1 MPTLKHLLL
10 LCLMIV
16 ILIAPNLAHADEP
29 GATAEPPTPSEPQ
42 FTPWDL
48 IERVNDLR
56 VASGLAVLQVH
67 PVLMQVAQIEA
78 SGIAA
83 GYGGHWRP
91 NNLSLGQWLLTL
103 GYPLSGDLS
112 MDGYR
117 SENWF
122 TADLS
127 STSEDV
133 TGWWQ
138 VDTEHSD
145 TMFSE
150 FRSDIGAALAVGE
163 DGQVYVVLE
172 TALRT
177 TSGKMQSDAYP
188 ILTGVPQTQAAYAG
202 MATQAAANGL
212 LPQYSMAVRLSTPQA
227 DGKLYHVVQYGQT
240 LWSIA
245 IAYHTT
251 IRDIQA
257 LNNLSSSYIREGQK
271 LLVRNSDAQM
281 APTSSAGGTPRAQDA
296 IPVPSHLAPPTVERP
311 AGHAPSRDRGM
322 NTLSF
327 GYPRRLWRC
336 GGRNRGSRISDGR
349 LVHWQIW
356 KLCIYQPPNPPICG
370 NLGPWSICMSSR

>member
-1 MPTLKHLLL
+1 MPPLKQIILASL
-10 LCLMIV
+10 IV
-16 ILIAPNLAHADEP
+16 IALLSRGSATADEP
-29 GATAEPPTPSEPQ
+29 APTEEQPTPSEPQ
-42 FTPWDL
+42 FTAYDL

-56 VASGLAVLQVH
+56 VAGGLAPLTMH

-78 SGIAA
+78 SGIAG

-91 NNLSLGQWLLTL
+91 NNLSLGQWLITL

-122 TADLS
+122 TADLTS
-127 STSEDV
+127 SLQDV

-138 VDTEHSD
+138 ADPEHSD

-150 FRSDIGAALAVGE
+150 FRSDIGAAMAVAE

-177 TSGKMQSDAYP
+177 ASGKMQSDAYP
-188 ILTGVPQTQAAYAG
+188 ILTGIPLTQAAYSG

-212 LPQYSMAVRLSTPQA
+212 GSQYSVPVKLSTAQP
-227 DGKLYHVVQYGQT
+227 DGNMYHVVQYGQT

-251 IRDIQA
+251 IKDIQL
-257 LNNLSSSYIREGQK
+257 LNGLPSTTIREGQK
-271 LLVRNSDAQM
+271 LLVRKGVVQPQ
-281 APTSSAGGTPRAQDA
+281 PTVNKSSSPGTPEA
-296 IPVPSHLAPPTVERP
+296 IPAPSHFAPATVERP
-311 AGHAPSRDRGM
+311 GQPTRGHRPNNNALVYGAVVLAGLVLAG
-322 NTLSF
+322 SF
-327 GYPRRLWRC
+327 VAMFR
-336 GGRNRGSRISDGR
+336 
-349 LVHWQIW
+349 
-356 KLCIYQPPNPPICG
+356 KKK
-370 NLGPWSICMSSR
+370 